1 MDYNDN
7 NSNSGVLNAAQ
18 KFYVQRMRQ
27 LEGQQISAEE
37 HYGRL
42 LKQSLSIIRDEKQI
56 SFTQKHKK
64 TIELNNKETITKKK
78 TTAGSLFQSI
88 TAPAKKKKQQ
98 VMMNTFELRRHERDQ
113 FQNAKKSKI
122 KEETKDG
129 MGRKQRRQQPVQK
142 TKNTNKTIEEAKES
156 EEEDYDDQ
164 TSSHSSDLENNEF
177 EPNSQRNL

>member
-1 MDYNDN
+1 MDFNDN

-42 LKQSLSIIRDEKQI
+42 LKQSLSVIHDEKQI

-64 TIELNNKETITKKK
+64 SIEITSKQTLTQKN
-78 TTAGSLFQSI
+78 TSVHSLFQSI
-88 TAPAKKKKQQ
+88 AAPAKKKKQQ
-98 VMMNTFELRRHERDQ
+98 VIMNTFELKRHEREQ
-113 FQNAKKSKI
+113 YQNPKKTKI

-129 MGRKQRRQQPVQK
+129 MGRKQRRQQPMQK
-142 TKNTNKTIEEAKES
+142 TKNTNKTIEEEKES
-156 EEEDYDDQ
+156 EEEDYED
-164 TSSHSSDLENNEF
+164 HSSSLGSD
-177 EPNSQRNL
+177 